1 MRKECDIL
9 MKIKDGIKAGIG
21 FQIGMTLTRGILR
34 FISEKLLIKIASNK
48 EYMEDLKV
56 RDPAGYET
64 LKKYIKHD

>member
-1 MRKECDIL
+1 
-9 MKIKDGIKAGIG
+9 MKIKDGIKAGVGFTIG
-21 FQIGMTLTRGILR
+21 VSFTSGILR
-34 FISEKLLIKIASNK
+34 FISEKLLSKIASDE